1 MFKWV
6 TGNTYALIVTVYPTN
21 LTLNTP
27 SALKL
32 KNARYCML
40 GIDTEKKQAAIK
52 AVSKEEIDLGLVPLE
67 NLHRI
72 SYGKGYARIS
82 NKSFIADLGN
92 FITIKDEGIK
102 LPLTYDE
109 SEQMLI
115 MNIDLETT
123 GGD

>member
-1 MFKWV
+1 MFKWA

-32 KNARYCML
+32 KDARYCML
-40 GIDTEKKQAAIK
+40 GIDVEKKQAAIK
-52 AVSKEEIDLGLVPLE
+52 AVNKEEIDLGLVPLE

-82 NKSFIADLGN
+82 NKSFIADLGR
-92 FITIKDEGIK
+92 FIDIKDEGVK

-109 SEQMLI
+109 SEKMLI
-115 MNIDLETT
+115 MNIDSNTT